1 MIVVDGFKKID
12 INQTNTD
19 KIFNWVLYG
28 ILAAILCCT
37 IYPLVLVLSSSL
49 SNPYEV
55 IQGKV
60 WLFPKGIN
68 FRSYQLV
75 FQDKSIMSG
84 YLNTISY
91 TLVGTAINLIL
102 TIAGAY
108 PLSRK
113 DLYGRNVVTFFF
125 AVTMFFNGGMIPTY
139 LLIKALHLY
148 NNFWVMIL
156 PGAVSMWNLIIMRNY
171 FEHSIP
177 NELLEAAKI
186 DGCSNIGA
194 LVRVVLPLSTP
205 IIAVMIIFYGVG
217 HWNAYFHALLYL
229 SDEKKYPLQLVL
241 SEILLKSNTDA
252 MTGGGEGSA
261 ADQQLMV
268 ESLKYAA
275 IVVASVPV
283 LILYP
288 LLQKYFVKGV
298 MIGAIKG

>member
-125 AVTMFFNGGMIPTY
+125 AATMFFNGGMIPTY